1 MGSYQT
7 YKFEKGDSSGVHSNS
22 VHGRLVCKQHFTGV
36 SSVCSVGSSLPVTTA
51 EPSTHDFCCCNWIAS
66 VYCRGKQWMTE
77 TPESGSS
84 ENPDRKRPSN
94 TMSSPFRSNLV
105 FVSFTNSGSETL
117 PRDFITTSRR
127 VPGIKPFSLRS
138 QISPGS
144 SSGATMVMS
153 LAKNAVSCLFKY
165 SKKNSFKLTQ
175 TNNLLCLQDVWAH
188 QYYSMHYTS
197 SLWDQ
202 PNSESEDS

>member
-1 MGSYQT
+1 
-7 YKFEKGDSSGVHSNS
+7 
-22 VHGRLVCKQHFTGV
+22 
-36 SSVCSVGSSLPVTTA
+36 
-51 EPSTHDFCCCNWIAS
+51 
-66 VYCRGKQWMTE
+66 MTE

-165 SKKNSFKLTQ
+165 SKKI
-175 TNNLLCLQDVWAH
+175 H
-188 QYYSMHYTS
+188 S
-197 SLWDQ
+197 SLLKQITSCAFKMYEPISITLCITPVHFGINPTQSQRIRSTDAQ
-202 PNSESEDS
+202 LTFLCAGGHAIHLMGTSDG